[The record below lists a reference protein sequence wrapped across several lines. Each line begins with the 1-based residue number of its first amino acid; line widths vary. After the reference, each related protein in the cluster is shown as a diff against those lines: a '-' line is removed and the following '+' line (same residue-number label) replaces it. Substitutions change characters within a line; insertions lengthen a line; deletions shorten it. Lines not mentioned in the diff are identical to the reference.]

1 MKRKELDAGD
11 KRKAKRR
18 MTVKHLGTKRIET
31 DRLILRRFTVEDA
44 EKMYQNW
51 AGDPEVTKFLT
62 WPTHKDAEVSKAV
75 LTDWVSSYNKEDK
88 YEWCIAL
95 KEKDEPIGSIGV
107 VNCNEKVKSMEIG
120 YCIGR
125 EYWHQGITSEA
136 LVAVMR
142 FLLEE
147 VGADRIEAR
156 HDARNPYS
164 GAVMKKCGMRYEG
177 IRIKADWNN
186 SGICDCV
193 LYGYVKGVT
202 EQQPAPG
209 AESPEKPDRL
219 ATAEETAVGNTAQSA
234 ATEEMADGNAA
245 QSATADQTTADNRT
259 PKNVISDETI
269 EYVGILAKLELSDEE
284 KERAKKDMGEML
296 DYIDKLN
303 ELDTEGVEPMSHVFP
318 VNNVFR
324 EDIVTNGDGSEAT
337 LANAP
342 EKKDGGFK
350 VPKTIA

>member
-1 MKRKELDAGD
+1 M
-11 KRKAKRR
+11 
-18 MTVKHLGTKRIET
+18 KHLGTRQIET
-31 DRLILRRFTVEDA
+31 DRLTLRRFTVEDA

-62 WPTHKDAEVSKAV
+62 WPTHKDAKVSKAV
-75 LTDWVSSYNKEDK
+75 LTDWVSSYNNQNK

-107 VNCNEKVKSMEIG
+107 VNCNEKTKSMEIG

-136 LVAVMR
+136 LTAVMR

-147 VGADRIEAR
+147 VKADRIESR

-177 IRIKADWNN
+177 TRRKADWNN

-193 LYGYVKGVT
+193 LYGYVKDVT
-202 EQQPAPG
+202 EQQSEDG
-209 AESPEKPDRL
+209 TD
-219 ATAEETAVGNTAQSA
+219 TAGRQEP
-234 ATEEMADGNAA
+234 
-245 QSATADQTTADNRT
+245 SATKETGTDNGPIAAVRMAATADNRV

-284 KERAKKDMGEML
+284 KERAKRDMGEML

-324 EDIVTNGDGSEAT
+324 EDVVANGDGSADT

-342 EKKDGGFK
+342 EKKDNGFK
-350 VPKTIA
+350 VPKTIG

>member
-1 MKRKELDAGD
+1 M
-11 KRKAKRR
+11 
-18 MTVKHLGTKRIET
+18 KHLGTKQIET
-31 DRLILRRFTVEDA
+31 DRLILRRFTVADA

-51 AGDPEVTKFLT
+51 ASDPEVTKFLT
-62 WPTHKDAEVSKAV
+62 WPTHENAEATRAL
-75 LTDWVSSYNKEDK
+75 LTDWVSSYENADK

-95 KEKDEPIGSIGV
+95 KENDEPVGSMGV
-107 VNCNEKVKSMEIG
+107 VHCNEKVQSMEIG

-136 LVAVMR
+136 LAAVMQ

-147 VGADRIEAR
+147 VGAYRIESR
-156 HDARNPYS
+156 HDARNPHS

-177 IRIKADWNN
+177 TRIQADWNN

-193 LYGYVKGVT
+193 HYGYVKGVT
-202 EQQPAPG
+202 ETQGEEAVKPV
-209 AESPEKPDRL
+209 PERSSE
-219 ATAEETAVGNTAQSA
+219 TAERTEGNHERPTETAQASA
-234 ATEEMADGNAA
+234 DTC
-245 QSATADQTTADNRT
+245 T

-284 KERAKKDMGEML
+284 KEQAKKDMGEML

-324 EDIVTNGDGSEAT
+324 EDVVTNGDGSTDT

-350 VPKTIA
+350 VPKTIS

>member
-1 MKRKELDAGD
+1 MR
-11 KRKAKRR
+11 
-18 MTVKHLGTKRIET
+18 HLGTKRIET
-31 DRLILRRFTVEDA
+31 DRLILRRFTLEDA

-51 AGDPEVTKFLT
+51 ASDPEVTKFLT
-62 WPTHKDAEVSKAV
+62 WPTHKNVEQTKAT
-75 LTDWVSSYNKEDK
+75 LTDWVSSYEKADK

-95 KEKDEPIGSIGV
+95 KENDEPIGSMGV
-107 VNCNEKVKSMEIG
+107 VNCNEKAQSMEIG
-120 YCIGR
+120 YCISR
-125 EYWHQGITSEA
+125 AYWHQGITSEA
-136 LVAVMR
+136 LKAVMQY
-142 FLLEE
+142 LLEE
-147 VGADRIEAR
+147 VDAKRIESR
-156 HDARNPYS
+156 HDARNPHS

-177 IRIKADWNN
+177 TRIQADWNN

-202 EQQPAPG
+202 DRKTDGKTGTAKPGTTGETQP
-209 AESPEKPDRL
+209 
-219 ATAEETAVGNTAQSA
+219 VGTTL
-234 ATEEMADGNAA
+234 TELTD
-245 QSATADQTTADNRT
+245 TRT

-303 ELDTEGVEPMSHVFP
+303 ELDTGGVEPMSHVFP

-324 EDIVTNGDGSEAT
+324 EDVVTNGDGSVDT

-350 VPKTIA
+350 VPKTIS

>member
-1 MKRKELDAGD
+1 M
-11 KRKAKRR
+11 
-18 MTVKHLGTKRIET
+18 KHLGTKQIET

-51 AGDPEVTKFLT
+51 ASDPEVTKFLT
-62 WPTHKDAEVSKAV
+62 WSTHENAEVTRAL
-75 LTDWVSSYNKEDK
+75 LTDWVSSYENADK

-95 KEKDEPIGSIGV
+95 KENDEPVGSMGV
-107 VNCNEKVKSMEIG
+107 VHCNEKVKSMEIG

-136 LVAVMR
+136 LAAVMQ

-147 VGADRIEAR
+147 VGAYRIESR
-156 HDARNPYS
+156 HDARNPHS

-177 IRIKADWNN
+177 TRIRADWNN

-193 LYGYVKGVT
+193 YYGYVNGVT
-202 EQQPAPG
+202 DQENKGEAAVEAISKTTS
-209 AESPEKPDRL
+209 AERTGDIQDTAAERSTAGNEKPEQPGD
-219 ATAEETAVGNTAQSA
+219 TARASA
-234 ATEEMADGNAA
+234 DT
-245 QSATADQTTADNRT
+245 RT

-269 EYVGILAKLELSDEE
+269 EYVGILAKLELSQEE
-284 KERAKKDMGEML
+284 KEQAKKDMGEML

-324 EDIVTNGDGSEAT
+324 EDVVTNGDGSVST

-350 VPKTIA
+350 VPKTIG

>member
-1 MKRKELDAGD
+1 MR
-11 KRKAKRR
+11 
-18 MTVKHLGTKRIET
+18 HLGTKRIET

-62 WPTHKDAEVSKAV
+62 WPTHSSVAVTRMV
-75 LTDWVSSYNKEDK
+75 LTDWVSSYENADK

-95 KEKDEPIGSIGV
+95 KENDEPIGSMGV
-107 VNCNEKVKSMEIG
+107 VNCNEKAQSMEIG
-120 YCIGR
+120 YCISR
-125 EYWHQGITSEA
+125 AYWHQGITSEA
-136 LVAVMR
+136 LKAVMQY
-142 FLLEE
+142 LLEE
-147 VGADRIEAR
+147 VDAKRIESR
-156 HDARNPYS
+156 HDPRNPHS

-177 IRIKADWNN
+177 TRIQADWNN
-186 SGICDCV
+186 GGICDCV

-202 EQQPAPG
+202 DRKSDGEIG
-209 AESPEKPDRL
+209 TVKPD
-219 ATAEETAVGNTAQSA
+219 TAGDTQPVEAVKGTDGDAAQHI
-234 ATEEMADGNAA
+234 EADENAA
-245 QSATADQTTADNRT
+245 QPAGTTLPELADTRA

-269 EYVGILAKLELSDEE
+269 EYVGILAKLELSEAE

-324 EDIVTNGDGSEAT
+324 EDVVTNGDGSADT

-350 VPKTIA
+350 VPKTIG